1 MEGSSTI
8 KCMTILK
15 EFSRISHV
23 DLGNNTI
30 LSTVFFIWLKKIK
43 QARENIFAAV
53 LTDFSKAF
61 DCSNHEL
68 LIAKFNNYGFD
79 SHLSLFL
86 VI

>member
-30 LSTVFFIWLKKIK
+30 LSTVFFIWLKKLNK
-43 QARENIFAAV
+43 QEKIF
-53 LTDFSKAF
+53 LLQFLDFSKAF

-68 LIAKFNNYGFD
+68 LIAKFNTYGFD